1 MEGEVFWNMK
11 CLKKIFIIS
20 IVLVITISWTAGC
33 SRNIIHNTS
42 TKSTQVPTKEPEDE
56 SANGSNSNTEKGV
69 SNETAEGNEED
80 ANVTSTPE
88 DDQALLDSLAAT
100 DAQSKKEVDKNAK
113 IPDEFTG
120 KNVVT
125 KGTGYYH
132 CDFEE
137 DRNYVKSHGIDITVG
152 DNLYM
157 TQINDW
163 FTNFDDYNGKT
174 VEIEGYY
181 LNFDPYSFVGRYGPT
196 CPYCTG
202 GFVDFEFITDQDIST
217 CKDSQTWI
225 KVEGIL
231 RKGYD
236 TGIAGEFYYI
246 EATSIEV
253 QDKAGKDTV
262 KN

>member
-1 MEGEVFWNMK
+1 MK
-11 CLKKIFIIS
+11 NVKKIFILS
-20 IVLVITISWTAGC
+20 IVLVLSISWADGC
-33 SRNIIHNTS
+33 SQNNTHKTS
-42 TKSTQVPTKEPEDE
+42 DKSTQIPTKE
-56 SANGSNSNTEKGV
+56 
-69 SNETAEGNEED
+69 AEN
-80 ANVTSTPE
+80 
-88 DDQALLDSLAAT
+88 DDQALLDSLATANAESNT
-100 DAQSKKEVDKNAK
+100 PDSKSAK

-120 KNVVT
+120 DNVIT

-132 CDFEE
+132 CNFEE

-152 DNLYM
+152 DSLYM

-163 FTNFDDYNGKT
+163 YTNFSDYNGKT

-202 GFVDFEFITDQDIST
+202 GFVDFEFLTDQDIST
-217 CKDSQTWI
+217 YKDSKTWV

-236 TGIAGEFYYI
+236 TNSAGDFYYI
-246 EATSIEV
+246 EATSIEI
-253 QDKAGKDTV
+253 QDKVGQDTV
-262 KN
+262 NN